1 MGVLGEL
8 TNTPAGKGKAKT
20 PLKSKSPGPIGTMSP
35 NNDALE
41 KRRAKLAK
49 QQSEATRRRAPRLVF
64 SLLARFAPSPQS
76 VVPPMPPPRR
86 RRARVVA
93 RVVAP
98 PWTRPDVRDDL
109 LIARQGRQ
117 RLRGRA
123 RRRRRRRAEEERA
136 VEIDRRLRGRRPDE
150 CDDKTRADAQRVGR
164 VKPLQQLHQARVG
177 EQNQRQKHMEPGFDR
192 SHQRYREE

>member
-8 TNTPAGKGKAKT
+8 NNTPAGKGPKAKT

-98 PWTRPDVRDDL
+98 PWTRPDV
-109 LIARQGRQ
+109 
-117 RLRGRA
+117 
-123 RRRRRRRAEEERA
+123 
-136 VEIDRRLRGRRPDE
+136 
-150 CDDKTRADAQRVGR
+150 
-164 VKPLQQLHQARVG
+164 
-177 EQNQRQKHMEPGFDR
+177 
-192 SHQRYREE
+192 